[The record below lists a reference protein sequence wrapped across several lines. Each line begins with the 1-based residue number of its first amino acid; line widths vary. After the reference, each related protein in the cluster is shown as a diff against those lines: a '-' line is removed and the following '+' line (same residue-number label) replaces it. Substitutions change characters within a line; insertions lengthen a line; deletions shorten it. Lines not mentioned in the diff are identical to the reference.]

1 MTKLYQHP
9 DYAKKSRSW
18 KLYRDLYEGDH
29 ATLTGEQYL
38 WPHVLERATVDGQ
51 RIRAIR
57 EQRTRYTNYIES
69 IVSTLQSIFFV
80 SPPNFEEAE
89 AQFGEDSE
97 LLSNV
102 DGNGASLL
110 SFIKDQVFVN
120 YVLYGMP
127 IIFVDAL
134 PTRAETVAEARA
146 AGLRPF
152 MQLINPIDMVD
163 WWIEPG
169 RGFQALR
176 FEYFLDEPRAT
187 LEEKP
192 KRTRY
197 SRQLFL
203 LDGVY
208 SARRY
213 RQANSQEIEASQ
225 SLKNPLSTG
234 DWVLDAEMSVPGL
247 ERLPVATILNQES
260 WIKDAAQEALR
271 FFNLVS
277 TRDNILNNQ
286 AYQRLFVAS
295 DIDDEAFLAIGEYTI
310 GRLPKDSNVI
320 AVEPTS
326 TDAIEKAI
334 SSSGMNIFKVAFNQS
349 RALPSDGAA
358 VESAETL
365 SERKAD
371 LLSMV
376 MSSIDELEKLT
387 NDALSLYARF
397 AGIEGYSAKVTFSRD
412 ITQSAVEQQLQ
423 LFAANRD
430 LIARFPTWE
439 RAWAKKVV
447 EKMALPEAEQ
457 IKAEIDGGMNGDEG
471 RAAGTPDSPEGA

>member
-38 WPHVLERATVDGQ
+38 WPHVLERATQDGA

-57 EQRTRYTNYIES
+57 EQRSRYTNYIES

-80 SPPNFEEAE
+80 QSPDIEEARE
-89 AQFGEDSE
+89 QFGESG
-97 LLSNV
+97 LLDDV
-102 DGNGASLL
+102 NGSGADIL
-110 SFIKDQVFVN
+110 SFIRSDIFIS
-120 YVLYGMP
+120 YVLYGYP

-152 MQLINPIDMVD
+152 LQVLNPIDVTD

-176 FEYFLDEPRAT
+176 FEYFLDEPRT
-187 LEEKP
+187 NLEEKP
-192 KRTRY
+192 KRNRY
-197 SRQLFL
+197 SRQLYL
-203 LDGVY
+203 ENGIY

-213 RQANSQEIEASQ
+213 RLANSQEIEASQ
-225 SLKNPLSTG
+225 SMSQPLSAG

-247 ERLPVATILNQES
+247 ERLPVAAIFGQES

-334 SSSGMNIFKVAFNQS
+334 ASSAMNIFKVAFNQS
-349 RALPSDGAA
+349 RALPADAGVVEAA
-358 VESAETL
+358 DTL
-365 SERKAD
+365 AERKAD
-371 LLSMV
+371 LLAMV
-376 MSSIDELEKLT
+376 LSSIDELEKLT
-387 NDALSLYARF
+387 NDALGLYARF

-412 ITQSAVEQQLQ
+412 ITQGAIEQQLQ
-423 LFAANRD
+423 MFAANRD
-430 LIARFPTWE
+430 LIARFPSWE
-439 RAWAKKVV
+439 KAWAKKVV
-447 EKMALPEAEQ
+447 KKMALPEERE
-457 IKAEIDGGMNGDEG
+457 IIEEIDNGDDEAG
-471 RAAGTPDSPEGA
+471 RERTPDAPPGS